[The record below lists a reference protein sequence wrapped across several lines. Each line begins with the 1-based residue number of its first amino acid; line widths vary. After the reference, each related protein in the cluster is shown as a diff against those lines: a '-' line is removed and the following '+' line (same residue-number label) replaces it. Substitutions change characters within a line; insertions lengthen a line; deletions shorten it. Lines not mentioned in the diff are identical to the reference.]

1 MSKTVLGRSVDGP
14 LPLIFCFI
22 TIDNEAR
29 VFHDVNLVFREN
41 VLEFRIITR
50 GRGKIYCSIVKDNF
64 RGAITDVLQF
74 CGYFRVSCNV
84 Q

>member
-1 MSKTVLGRSVDGP
+1 MFRDG
-14 LPLIFCFI
+14 
-22 TIDNEAR
+22 
-29 VFHDVNLVFREN
+29 NLVFREN

-50 GRGKIYCSIVKDNF
+50 GRGKIYCSIVKDDF

-74 CGYFRVSCNV
+74 CGYFRVSCDV